1 MLGHGTQARQ
11 RSIGEQT
18 LGSLVNKEQ
27 QMETGFFATY
37 VIEGV
42 GEVGLDP
49 DHSPGVGPYYVKLYD
64 GSYDASGF
72 DTEREARLELEYLT
86 Q

>member
-1 MLGHGTQARQ
+1 
-11 RSIGEQT
+11 
-18 LGSLVNKEQ
+18 
-27 QMETGFFATY
+27 MEAGFFATY

-64 GSYDASGF
+64 GTYDASGF
-72 DTEREARLELEYLT
+72 DTEEEARLELEYLVA
-86 Q
+86 

>member
-1 MLGHGTQARQ
+1 
-11 RSIGEQT
+11 
-18 LGSLVNKEQ
+18 
-27 QMETGFFATY
+27 MEAGFFAIY

-64 GSYDASGF
+64 DSYDATGF
-72 DTEREARLELEYLT
+72 DTLDEAIEELRYITE
-86 Q
+86 

>member
-1 MLGHGTQARQ
+1 
-11 RSIGEQT
+11 
-18 LGSLVNKEQ
+18 LVNKEQ
-27 QMETGFFATY
+27 NMEAGFFAIY

-49 DHSPGVGPYYVKLYD
+49 DHSPGVGAYYVRLYD

-72 DTEREARLELEYLT
+72 DTEDEARLELEYLVA
-86 Q
+86 

>member
-1 MLGHGTQARQ
+1 MDQA
-11 RSIGEQT
+11 I
-18 LGSLVNKEQ
+18 
-27 QMETGFFATY
+27 Y

-42 GEVGLDP
+42 GEYGLDL

-72 DTEREARLELEYLT
+72 DTEDEAREELEYLVA
-86 Q
+86 